1 MRIGIVRLLFSK
13 DERGSGKE
21 RDFSLGFEMGRA
33 REVERPR
40 RARGPDP
47 N

>member
-1 MRIGIVRLLFSK
+1 MRIGTVRFLCSK
-13 DERGSGKE
+13 SERGSWRE
-21 RDFSLGFEMGRA
+21 RDFSLGFEIGRA

-40 RARGPDP
+40 RASGPDP